1 MIKKMFHSANGL
13 NGPDTDFKAEVTAAA
28 LMQLGIPAERILV
41 RRTGINGRA
50 RNKDIARLRKD
61 FLEFN
66 DEHIVIETNRES
78 IYNYLPEGIF
88 HPPTL
93 GGLGKS
99 TEDIIEQIRSQKRAE
114 EDGKKFFIP
123 FELESYYTELAA
135 LNFENNLDRQM
146 NNDHLLDILSALW
159 PLLETLEP
167 ETAKI
172 FIYLLPFFHSA
183 RGNKEWVEKC
193 LTAFLNVPV
202 KISFNAN
209 RVDEINNIKSLFLS
223 HTRLGIDTVLC
234 GSHTDGN
241 RNWQINIGPVPAGD
255 IHKYVPGSSFNK
267 VLETVYEYCL
277 PATAVWQQHIVAQES
292 ENDFTLTAVQNT
304 NAFLGYNTFL

>member
-1 MIKKMFHSANGL
+1 MTERIFHKTNGL
-13 NGPDTDFKAEVTAAA
+13 NEPDTDYKAEVTAAA
-28 LMQLGIPAERILV
+28 LMQLNIAADKILV
-41 RRTGINGRA
+41 RRMGINSRA
-50 RNKDIARLRKD
+50 RSKDIIRLRKD
-61 FLEFN
+61 FFEFN

-93 GGLGKS
+93 GGLGKN
-99 TEDIIEQIRSQKRAE
+99 TEDIIEQIRTQKKAE

-123 FELESYYTELAA
+123 FELESSYTELAA

-146 NNDHLLDILSALW
+146 DNDHLLEILSDLW
-159 PLLETLEP
+159 PLLKTLDA

-193 LTAFLNVPV
+193 MTAFLELPV
-202 KISFNAN
+202 SISFNAN
-209 RVDEINNIKSLFLS
+209 SVDEINNAASLFLS
-223 HTRLGIDTVLC
+223 NTRLGIDTVLC
-234 GSHTDGN
+234 GSHMDGN
-241 RNWQINIGPVPAGD
+241 RNWQINIGPVPAQD
-255 IHKYVPGSSFNK
+255 IHKYVPGSNFNK

-277 PATAVWQQHIVAQES
+277 PATAVWLQQIVTEQTEK
-292 ENDFTLTAVQNT
+292 DFTLAPITNT
-304 NAFLGYNTFL
+304 NVFLGYNTFL